1 MVKKDFARNEVTL
14 VRHNAVKA
22 GSKLPKTTRMLNR
35 WTVMSFTKSHERLL
49 LRQLADPKIR
59 ILIMLKMT
67 TLNRKTS
74 ILYPVSCI
82 LSSISSILLV
92 YFLLFQT
99 LKHQGIKQGSK
110 LWLMYVHASFALF

>member
-59 ILIMLKMT
+59 KLTML
-67 TLNRKTS
+67 NGTS
-74 ILYPVSCI
+74 TQYPA
-82 LSSISSILLV
+82 
-92 YFLLFQT
+92 
-99 LKHQGIKQGSK
+99 
-110 LWLMYVHASFALF
+110 ASTVVFFDRRRLAEGDNEGG